1 MLCDYSKNE
10 IVELL
15 ERQLTMFACSKDDI
29 EIINNNF
36 DQAYQRTN
44 YCFSFSKNKYYSK
57 NKQTYFSPFHAGQWS
72 IFLYYLSNTIYS
84 NIRATV
90 VCDKIYYLNR
100 ALNSLDL
107 FYEVNMPD
115 IFMLDHPLGSVIGR
129 GNFGNFFSFSQGCT
143 VGNNKGIF
151 PSIGEN
157 VKMYS
162 NSKIIGK
169 STIGNNVII
178 SANTFIKD
186 QDIGS
191 DVIVFGAS
199 PNLVMKAKKNV

>member
-1 MLCDYSKNE
+1 
-10 IVELL
+10 
-15 ERQLTMFACSKDDI
+15 
-29 EIINNNF
+29 
-36 DQAYQRTN
+36 
-44 YCFSFSKNKYYSK
+44 
-57 NKQTYFSPFHAGQWS
+57 
-72 IFLYYLSNTIYS
+72 
-84 NIRATV
+84 
-90 VCDKIYYLNR
+90 
-100 ALNSLDL
+100 
-107 FYEVNMPD
+107 MPD

-199 PNLVMKAKKNV
+199 PNLVMKVKKNV